1 MVKHNTTFLLE
12 LPENIGISIDCKR
25 LTRVKQSAVSDKL
38 KEYNHSVDFDHLD
51 ILALNV
57 NRFKFLIKEALFIKC
72 DQPQL
77 RKAIISLPVKLFDCR

>member
-57 NRFKFLIKEALFIKC
+57 NKFRFLINPLGASVALI
-72 DQPQL
+72 
-77 RKAIISLPVKLFDCR
+77 